1 MSTKTAMV
9 KNMTS
14 LRKASLGIWKGRIR
28 AMEPTTM
35 DTTVF
40 GYYVSGMD
48 PVAMEHV
55 EGVWELKCITY

>member
-1 MSTKTAMV
+1 MSIKTAMV

-14 LRKASLGIWKGRIR
+14 LRKAFLGTWKGRMK

-40 GYYVSGMD
+40 GYHVSGVD
-48 PVAMEHV
+48 RVTV
-55 EGVWELKCITY
+55 EQVEEALEFKCITY